1 MVSSAKRTTNFGASS
16 LLAVD
21 AGPAVERAFLRVR
34 VRGVGSR
41 RVTSA
46 DLRLQVANLLKA
58 GSNVGGRIHAIT
70 GCGWD
75 ERAVTWNTQ
84 PAIDG
89 AVMSTVGPV
98 ARGATASFDVR
109 AAVNRDGVYCLAI
122 ESPSTDE
129 VQYNSREAT
138 AGRPELVVQ
147 VTP

>member
-1 MVSSAKRTTNFGASS
+1 MKGSS

-21 AGPAVERAFLRVR
+21 AAPAVERAYLPPRPGEGRRQPPSNLRR
-34 VRGVGSR
+34 
-41 RVTSA
+41 A
-46 DLRLQVANLLKA
+46 PPDVANVLKA
-58 GSNVGGRIHAIT
+58 DSNAGGRIHAIT
-70 GCGWD
+70 SCGWD

-122 ESPSTDE
+122 ESPSTDD

>member
-1 MVSSAKRTTNFGASS
+1 MQAEFGGGYSAAADTPHP
-16 LLAVD
+16 D
-21 AGPAVERAFLRVR
+21 AEESTLHRRA
-34 VRGVGSR
+34 
-41 RVTSA
+41 
-46 DLRLQVANLLKA
+46 
-58 GSNVGGRIHAIT
+58 RIHAIT

-98 ARGATASFDVR
+98 ARGATASFDVK
-109 AAVNRDGVYCLAI
+109 AAIGRDGVYCLAI

-138 AGRPELVVQ
+138 AGQPELVVQ